1 MYTRSAAGVAVGA
14 CIVSEP
20 VTNTLIV
27 VGARVRVEANCRHP
41 RSSGGHGCWHAPPW
55 LLVLTTG
62 AWQWSLVLRVRP
74 RAYKYTA
81 QGVNCR

>member
-1 MYTRSAAGVAVGA
+1 MYTGVAVGA

-27 VGARVRVEANCRHP
+27 VGARVRVKANCRHP
-41 RSSGGHGCWHAPPW
+41 GSSGGCVCWHTPPW

-62 AWQWSLVLRVRP
+62 AWQWRPVLGVRP
-74 RAYKYTA
+74 RGYKYTV
-81 QGVNCR
+81 QEVNFR